1 MPHTD
6 ITGGEKVYYN
16 AKIFH
21 QRVAGLQ
28 KQHLN
33 NIGFSPAQQTF
44 VSLLCVKS
52 NLCVVGGG
60 ENDQRMLTLM
70 GV

>member
-6 ITGGEKVYYN
+6 ITGGEKISYN
-16 AKIFH
+16 DKIIH
-21 QRVAGLQ
+21 QREAGLQ

-33 NIGFSPAQQTF
+33 NTGFSAAQQTF

-52 NLCVVGGG
+52 NLWEVGGG